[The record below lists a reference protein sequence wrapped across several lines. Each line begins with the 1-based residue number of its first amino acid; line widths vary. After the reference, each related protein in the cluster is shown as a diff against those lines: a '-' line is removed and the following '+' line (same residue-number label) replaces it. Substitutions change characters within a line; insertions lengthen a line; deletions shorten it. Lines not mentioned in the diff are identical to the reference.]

1 MPILITR
8 RALVAGAATL
18 PLISAAR
25 ADTPKTKAEVYEAA
39 KKEGKVVYWSAL
51 DQPAIKEMAKVFNK
65 TYPGI
70 QVEHFDILP
79 GPALERMVNES
90 RAGRLSVDAFDTPV
104 SYSPI
109 VLDRDLCDPFTWQ
122 ETFGLQKTE
131 TFYDNKLI
139 FSFTL
144 DLPVAYNTKL
154 VKPADV
160 PKSWDDLLDPK
171 WKGKIL
177 VEARGIT
184 FTILMTKWGEEKTIA
199 YLRKLLANKPVI
211 IRGGTPTMEAVA
223 GGQVAIAIGTYGG
236 KVESAQLKGAP
247 IEWARVSPIPTQI
260 YLNGTVKGAKHPNAA
275 RLWITWMRTPEAQ
288 AALYQN
294 MHFGMVVGPTLSP
307 LGQKMKDAHMEIV
320 LESTDAKWANAML
333 KKVGDIIAG
342 KA

>member
-1 MPILITR
+1 MPISLTR
-8 RALVAGAATL
+8 RTLVAGAAGL
-18 PLISAAR
+18 PLVSGVR
-25 ADTPKTKAEVYEAA
+25 AEAPATAAEVYAAA
-39 KKEGKVVYWSAL
+39 KKEGRLTYWSAL
-51 DQPAIKEMAKVFNK
+51 DQPAIKEMAKDFSK

-79 GPALERMVNES
+79 GPALERIVNEA
-90 RAGRLSVDAFDTPV
+90 RAGRLTVDAFDTPV
-104 SYSPI
+104 SYAPI

-122 ETFGLQKTE
+122 QTFGLRKDE

-154 VKPADV
+154 VKSDEV
-160 PKSWDDLLDPK
+160 PKSWEDLTDPK
-171 WKGKIL
+171 WRGKVL

-247 IEWARVSPIPTQI
+247 VDWAHISPIPAQI
-260 YLNGTVKGAKHPNAA
+260 YLNGVVKGAKHPNAA
-275 RLWITWMRTPEAQ
+275 RLWITWMRTAAGQ
-288 AALYQN
+288 AALN
-294 MHFGMVVGPTLSP
+294 RTMHFGMVVGPNLSP
-307 LGQKMKDAHMEIV
+307 LGKKMKEAGMEIV